1 MSPYDAQR
9 RRANPYLIVQLSRQ
23 IEEAGKSLISRPVAS
38 RLGATPAP
46 GLSTIE
52 KLRSQTDS
60 QAPGNAVP
68 ALTQE
73 AEPLMLN
80 SSGYFFLSTE
90 GVPVLRVRVFYHD
103 KCFDG
108 ACSASLF
115 TRFHRECVAGDA
127 SYEYHGLVHRAGALF
142 DENEF
147 TGDQNAIVDFKYSS
161 SPKITWWFDHH
172 LSAFL
177 TPQDQQNFQAC
188 QQDPECARRKFF
200 DPNYTSCTSFLAHI
214 AATKF
219 GFDTAPVAELIHWAD
234 IVDGA
239 QYESPESAVEMA
251 APAMKLTLIIESTQ
265 DPAFI
270 PRLIPLLTAMPLAEV
285 LSQPFVAE
293 LLPPLMERHK
303 EALELIRGRAEQRD
317 GTIFFDITDH
327 PLEGFNK
334 FIPYYLYPNAT
345 YSIGLSKSSFR
356 TKVAVGSNPWT
367 KADPAKMVNLAA
379 VCERYGGGGHA
390 RVGAISFPP
399 DQADK
404 ARAAAAEIVSELR
417 ANKPLG

>member
-1 MSPYDAQR
+1 M
-9 RRANPYLIVQLSRQ
+9 
-23 IEEAGKSLISRPVAS
+23 
-38 RLGATPAP
+38 
-46 GLSTIE
+46 
-52 KLRSQTDS
+52 
-60 QAPGNAVP
+60 
-68 ALTQE
+68 
-73 AEPLMLN
+73 
-80 SSGYFFLSTE
+80 
-90 GVPVLRVRVFYHD
+90 FYHD

-108 ACSASLF
+108 ASSAALF
-115 TRFHRECVAGDA
+115 SRFYRERIRGDVEFVF
-127 SYEYHGLVHRAGALF
+127 SGLLHRAGALF
-142 DENEF
+142 NESHFDGDE
-147 TGDQNAIVDFKYSS
+147 NAIVDFKYSS

-177 TPQDQQNFQAC
+177 TPQDQENFQAC
-188 QQDPECARRKFF
+188 KQDPDCAGRKFF

-214 AATKF
+214 ASTQF
-219 GFDTAPVAELIHWAD
+219 GFDTAPVAELVHWAD

-251 APAMKLTLIIESTQ
+251 APAMKLTLIIELTQ

-270 PRLIPLLTAMPLAEV
+270 PRLIPLLTEMPLAEV
-285 LSQPFVAE
+285 LSLPFVAE
-293 LLPPLMERHK
+293 LLPPLLERHK
-303 EALELIRGRAEQRD
+303 EAVELIRSRAEERD

-327 PLEGFNK
+327 LLEGFNK
-334 FIPYYLYPNAT
+334 FIPYYLYPHAT

-367 KADPAKMVNLAA
+367 KADHARMVNLAA

-404 ARAAAAEIVSELR
+404 ARLAAAEIVAELR
-417 ANKPLG
+417 AKNPLP